1 MSDRL
6 KYERFYWFHGRIK
19 SGRYPNAARLVEKFE
34 ISPRTA
40 QRDIE
45 FMRDRLGAPLA
56 FDRRRRGYCY
66 TDDSFELPGYWFS
79 ETNILALAL
88 AIRLASAIP
97 DPAFKDDL
105 CRLINR
111 VLGATG
117 NKKESCLDQVGE
129 RISVKNIEYARV
141 DGWCFRQT
149 VQALFDDSPLQ
160 ITYHSPHT
168 AKTSTRHIRPL
179 HLMHYMGS
187 WHLLAWCA
195 SSGAIRDFALSR
207 IKAITPSPQS
217 IALPAGLPSLKEY
230 TRRHFGIMQ
239 GPAPVEAVLRFSP
252 HAAPWVSEQIWHPEQ
267 KTTIESDG
275 SLLLRFSVVD
285 FRELV
290 KKILS
295 HGAAVQVAAPPE
307 LRELVRQEIAKMA
320 KIYQDREQF

>member
-19 SGRYPNAARLVEKFE
+19 AGRYPNAVRLAEEFE
-34 ISPRTA
+34 LSPRTA
-40 QRDIE
+40 QRDID
-45 FMRDRLGAPLA
+45 FMRDRLGAPLE

-66 TDDSFELPGYWFS
+66 TDDSFELPGHWFS

-97 DPAFKDDL
+97 DQALKDDL
-105 CRLINR
+105 CRLIDR

-117 NKKESCLDQVGE
+117 NRKESCLEQVDD

-141 DGWCFRQT
+141 DDWCFRQT
-149 VQALFDDSPLQ
+149 VQALFDDSPLR

-168 AKTSTRHIRPL
+168 AKTSTRNIRPL

-195 SSGAIRDFALSR
+195 ASGGIRDFALSR
-207 IKAITPSPQS
+207 IKAIAPSPQR
-217 IALPAGLPSLKEY
+217 INLPAGLPSLKEY
-230 TRRHFGIMQ
+230 SRRHFGIMQ
-239 GPAPVEAVLRFSP
+239 GTDPVEVMLHFSP
-252 HAAPWVSEQIWHPEQ
+252 QAAPWVGEQVWHPEQ
-267 KTTIESDG
+267 KTTREADG
-275 SLLLRFSVVD
+275 SLLLQFSVAD

-295 HGAAVQVAAPPE
+295 HGAEVRVVAPPA
-307 LRELVRQEIAKMA
+307 LRELVREEIKKMA
-320 KIYQDREQF
+320 QIYC